1 MSLPEVNINR
11 KPLHTR
17 TITVNTFARDDGMF
31 DLEAELIDV
40 KAYDFNLR
48 SGEVHKTGKPVH
60 HMNMRITIDREFT
73 IKDAVAS
80 YGAAPYGQHC
90 SSISPAYG
98 KLVGLNLMRNFRNEV
113 RKLFHKVNGCT
124 HMTELTYVLP
134 TVAVQTMAGQNPGD
148 PTNAHDKT
156 KKPFQLDGCHALR
169 VDGPVAKKFYPI
181 WYVEPQQDK
190 IDS

>member
-1 MSLPEVNINR
+1 MSLPTANTNR

-31 DLEAELIDV
+31 DLEAQLVDV
-40 KAYDFNLR
+40 KAYDFTLQ
-48 SGEVHKTGKPVH
+48 SGEMHNSGRPIH
-60 HMNMRITIDREFT
+60 HMNMRITIDKEFT
-73 IKDAVAS
+73 IQEAIVD
-80 YGAAPYGQHC
+80 YDAAPYGQNC

-98 KLVGLNLMRNFRNEV
+98 KLVGLNLLRNFRNEV
-113 RKLFHKVNGCT
+113 KKIFSKVNGCT

-134 TVAVQTMAGQNPGD
+134 TVAVQTMAGQNPGNPVD
-148 PTNAHDKT
+148 TKDKT

-190 IDS
+190 TDS

>member
-1 MSLPEVNINR
+1 MSLPEVDIDR

-17 TITVNTFARDDGMF
+17 NITVNTFVREDGLY
-31 DLEAELIDV
+31 DLESELIDV
-40 KAYDFNLR
+40 KAYDFNLQ

-60 HMNMRITIDREFT
+60 HMLMRVTIDREFT
-73 IKDAVAS
+73 IQNAVAG
-80 YGAAPYGQHC
+80 YKAAPYGKHC
-90 SSISPAYG
+90 SCIGPEYS
-98 KLVGLNLMRNFRNEV
+98 KLTGLNLLRNFRNEV
-113 RKLFHKVNGCT
+113 KKIFSKVNGCT

-134 TVAVQTMAGQNPGD
+134 TVAVQTMAGQNPGN
-148 PTNAHDKT
+148 PSNAHSKT

-181 WYVEPQQDK
+181 WYVEPQDK